1 MTNKK
6 LRLILQ
12 NTVLG
17 ALYVALTYINP
28 ISSGILQ
35 LRISTLLMG
44 VPFLKPQLA
53 PGLILGV
60 MIANIPSPFGWLD
73 ILGGFLIQTVSL
85 YVFNRLFKS
94 NYVKALAYGLWC
106 GVVVSSVIK
115 LAAGAP
121 FWPTFHSV
129 ALSNILVACL
139 GVFLVDKYL
148 KPILDRYV
156 D

>member
-1 MTNKK
+1 
-6 LRLILQ
+6 
-12 NTVLG
+12 
-17 ALYVALTYINP
+17 
-28 ISSGILQ
+28 
-35 LRISTLLMG
+35 
-44 VPFLKPQLA
+44 
-53 PGLILGV
+53 

-106 GVVVSSVIK
+106 GVVFSSVIM

-121 FWPTFHSV
+121 FWPTFLSV